1 MTVPS
6 PPRSDQAPPRPCLTP
21 LGKFLLPL
29 SWAPTIGWDETPA
42 STPGSSPDAPDVCRR
57 RWRDTTPDRSVYSR
71 RRRGTIPTS
80 DPVLPRP
87 RVADDFSRPLPA
99 PPIDEAGWGVPVAV
113 GTRALGR
120 ARGVDARTFEAG
132 RALGTPTRPLTPSVR
147 SPTTPSPGAPSQWRA
162 RRLRTKRGSGQ
173 RCPQR
178 CSLHRASASK
188 NQSADGQI
196 RGRSPSRSGFPQLGR
211 IRFSAC

>member
-1 MTVPS
+1 MSHS
-6 PPRSDQAPPRPCLTP
+6 PRKIPPADELGADDGLEQNPRVDPAEFARRARRLPPALARYDARPFGLFTP
-21 LGKFLLPL
+21 TPRND
-29 SWAPTIGWDETPA
+29 PDERSGPPTPA
-42 STPGSSPDAPDVCRR
+42 
-57 RWRDTTPDRSVYSR
+57 R
-71 RRRGTIPTS
+71 RRRF
-80 DPVLPRP
+80 L
-87 RVADDFSRPLPA
+87 APLPA

-196 RGRSPSRSGFPQLGR
+196 RGRSASRSGFPQLGR